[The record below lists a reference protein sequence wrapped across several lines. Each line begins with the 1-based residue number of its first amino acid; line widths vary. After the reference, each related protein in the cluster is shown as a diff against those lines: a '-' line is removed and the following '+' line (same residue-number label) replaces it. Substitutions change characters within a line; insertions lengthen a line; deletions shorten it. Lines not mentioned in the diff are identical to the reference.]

1 MTDKEI
7 IIPIAC
13 DHGGFEMKEY
23 LLKALN
29 KQNFLVKDFGTFS
42 EDSVDYPDFIH
53 PLASA
58 INNGEFSKGIILCG
72 SGQGANMTAN
82 KYSNVRSALCWDVQ
96 QAQLSRQH
104 NDANI
109 IALPGRFIDFEV
121 ALEAVLKFLNT
132 AFEGGRHI
140 RRVGKISGLKI

>member
-1 MTDKEI
+1 MADNEMI
-7 IIPIAC
+7 VPIAC
-13 DHGGFEMKEY
+13 DHGGFELKEY
-23 LLKALN
+23 LLKALK
-29 KQNFLVKDFGTFS
+29 KQNFLLKDFGTFS

-58 INNGEFSKGIILCG
+58 INSGEFSRGIILCG

-82 KYSNVRSALCWDVQ
+82 KYSDVRSALCWDVQ
-96 QAQLSRQH
+96 QAKLSRQH

-109 IALPGRFIDFEV
+109 IALPGRFIDFDV
-121 ALEAVLKFLNT
+121 ALDAVLKFMDT

-140 RRVGKISGLKI
+140 RRVEKISDLKI